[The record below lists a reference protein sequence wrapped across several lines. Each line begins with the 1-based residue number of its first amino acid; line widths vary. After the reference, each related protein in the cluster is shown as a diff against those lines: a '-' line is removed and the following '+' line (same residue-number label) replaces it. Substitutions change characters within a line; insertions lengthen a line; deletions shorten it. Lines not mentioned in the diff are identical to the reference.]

1 MHRFAAIGAGDAGTA
16 ADSASPL
23 AGGLDPPEALDA
35 LDAFEPA
42 LEAPAIAGAT
52 AAGSAALDAVAL
64 DAAVLAGALDG
75 ALAAASDASV
85 SRGTAA
91 RRDPP
96 EGGAMPCAQRK

>member
-1 MHRFAAIGAGDAGTA
+1 MHRFAAIGAGTA

-23 AGGLDPPEALDA
+23 AGGLEALEALEALDG
-35 LDAFEPA
+35 LEPA
-42 LEAPAIAGAT
+42 LEAPGIAGAT
-52 AAGSAALDAVAL
+52 AAGSAALDAAAL
-64 DAAVLAGALDG
+64 DGALDG

-96 EGGAMPCAQRK
+96 AGGAMP

>member
-1 MHRFAAIGAGDAGTA
+1 MHRFAAIGAGTA

-23 AGGLDPPEALDA
+23 AGGLEALDA
-35 LDAFEPA
+35 LDALDGLDAFEPA
-42 LEAPAIAGAT
+42 LEAPGIAGAT
-52 AAGSAALDAVAL
+52 AAGSAALDAAAL
-64 DAAVLAGALDG
+64 DGALDG

-96 EGGAMPCAQRK
+96 AGGAMP